1 MTTRKK
7 QLTLSEVKQLIQ
19 DLLTQS
25 PSPNSDQILAFAEAV
40 NRGPFK
46 ESKEAKPKALT
57 ATAMK
62 KAVLNIFE
70 LNLVLTTLFSLC

>member
-1 MTTRKK
+1 MATRKK

-19 DLLTQS
+19 DFLTQS
-25 PSPNSDQILAFAEAV
+25 PSPNSDEILWFAEAV

-46 ESKEAKPKALT
+46 EPKQVKPKALT

-62 KAVLNIFE
+62 
-70 LNLVLTTLFSLC
+70 